1 MEALQQQL
9 FQQRQQVLSLTAQN
23 DSLQSEV
30 ESNRSRLQGEA
41 ERSAFSQQQ
50 LAAEQKLRVQ
60 HTEQVWTVSEGI
72 HFCLS
77 SNFVICLRQQ
87 HDVHA
92 LLV

>member
-60 HTEQVWTVSEGI
+60 HTEQVWTVS
-72 HFCLS
+72 
-77 SNFVICLRQQ
+77 
-87 HDVHA
+87 
-92 LLV
+92 